1 MKTKPDFENIPFES
15 LHVTVQYV
23 FRANFNDTYF
33 IESHEIKISELPK
46 GELCWFD
53 PYFGRSKKGT
63 TRTALIACGKE
74 YFTIRADEDGKIT
87 EQKLEP
93 YMDFIV
99 CEDYDESKMLAAH
112 IRIGTGE
119 KKK

>member
-1 MKTKPDFENIPFES
+1 MEKPSFNDAPFDT
-15 LHVTVQYV
+15 LAITVQYV
-23 FRANFNDTYF
+23 FRANFNDSYYLDTY
-33 IESHEIKISELPK
+33 EINISELPID
-46 GELCWFD
+46 GLHWFD

-63 TRTALIACGKE
+63 TRVALVACGKE
-74 YFTIRADEDGKIT
+74 YFTMRADEDGKIT

-99 CEDYDESKMLAAH
+99 CEDYDESMMLAAH
-112 IRIGTGE
+112 IRVGTGE

>member
-1 MKTKPDFENIPFES
+1 MEKPTFNDAPFS
-15 LHVTVQYV
+15 VLHITVQYV
-23 FRANFNDTYF
+23 FRANFNDTYYLDA
-33 IESHEIKISELPK
+33 HEINISELPK
-46 GELCWFD
+46 GEICWFD
-53 PYFGRSKKGT
+53 PYFGRSKRGV
-63 TRTALIACGKE
+63 TRVALTACGKE

-99 CEDYDESKMLAAH
+99 CEDFDESMMLAAH
-112 IRIGTGE
+112 IRVGTGE